1 MAESDVPAVKVYNY
15 ICGNGGFAEFSQ
27 LLKHPSP
34 LSKKPDEDSVRYW
47 FKIQKLSG
55 SFDSD
60 HALVMTTNQ
69 HGKGFGIRI
78 DLKKQMCMRYITTGA
93 CQSGK
98 RCKFWHICKE
108 FVEGTCKGINCGRSH
123 DFHDEDN
130 KEKAAELGFEK
141 KASHAVRGIVAGSLP
156 QVCLSYL
163 KNECLV
169 TSNCPYLHVCPSQVR
184 AFPCEMSAEC
194 SLSHDFADPH
204 NKNILEQHGFRPPRK
219 LEMGVVRC
227 NILIPKQQ
235 KPIEDNKRLLE
246 LFQREKQMVGVGR
259 PKENERSSKKARAGD
274 TKTENFGSG
283 KNKTPSKAKTVTKP
297 VTLSGLIQEEANKS
311 AQLSNASTRF
321 QQATAAP
328 EAVVDKVINY
338 ICSKGGFATIS
349 DLLHHPSPLAK
360 KFSSPEQKM
369 DAKIWL
375 QVQAQSDL
383 NPRISVLE
391 NINGEVLGARV
402 YLKEKICLSYASK
415 GTCSKSPCPF
425 WHICKGYLE
434 GKCAGDCGLSHDFH
448 DEGNIKKV
456 EKLGFAKHPSG
467 TIRNIVANSLPQV
480 CPKYLDNKC
489 FSKRCPF
496 LHICS
501 HPIVS
506 WQENHGLACDCG
518 LSHNVQD
525 DHNLRILKQYKLVP
539 QPSKTNIVL
548 CNTLIPKKQ
557 RSFED
562 AKNNLGTCLS
572 SLPQTHLNKP
582 GPQVPPLM
590 SLPFIQQNTSD
601 VQQQQDSRKGSEKKK
616 RKRPKWRKKK
626 TSQHGEQQ
634 ITAESQDDGE
644 ESPDSDSDNE
654 DIEEKPDLYPTSKF
668 TVNPNEH
675 EFTRDSGFQDH
686 GKQRKGYFPLRSE
699 KSQLPKGLCQED
711 FIPEITANQDIEENL
726 INLSDD
732 DWQGA
737 DTAVDDPFTND
748 LLSQIDDI
756 FFDDWFGTSSVASSL
771 SQGSEFSLTSD
782 QITTSNSDTAHSD
795 KATANSIFE
804 FILREYNGQVPFS
817 EISEN
822 TKLFPPEV
830 IDIGAWFR
838 KNKNRFVTIENK
850 LGQIEA
856 IRAFNPRACIC
867 FRYLLT
873 SKGCDDLKC
882 SRYHVC
888 KHYLANGFCLFREK
902 CRHNQSGGHSLKGPH
917 NEKITNQLKLDKYSE
932 EQLRILI
939 SASVPEVCLEYNSHS
954 CQAGSR
960 CNGIHICKYFVMKRC
975 KKGNNCPLGHES
987 SLETPEAKVVLDRY
1001 RLTKIRPKT
1010 VLSALLV
1017 RKSPPSGKTNSE
1029 HSAGKCICMLLIT
1042 L

>member
-1 MAESDVPAVKVYNY
+1 MAESDVSAVKVYNY

-27 LLKHPSP
+27 LLKPPSP

-60 HALVMTTNQ
+60 HALAITTNQ
-69 HGKGFGIRI
+69 HGRGIGIRI
-78 DLKKQMCMRYITTGA
+78 DLKKQMCLRYTTTGA

-130 KEKAAELGFEK
+130 KEKTAELGFEK

-219 LEMGVVRC
+219 LEMEVVRC
-227 NILIPKQQ
+227 NIFIPKQQ

-246 LFQREKQMVGVGR
+246 LSQREKQMVGLGR
-259 PKENERSSKKARAGD
+259 PKENDRSSQKARAGD

-283 KNKTPSKAKTVTKP
+283 KNKTPSKARTVTKP

-321 QQATAAP
+321 QQARVAP
-328 EAVVDKVINY
+328 EAVLDKVINY
-338 ICSKGGFATIS
+338 ICSKGGFATLS

-360 KFSSPEQKM
+360 KFSSPEQTM

-375 QVQAQSDL
+375 QVQAHSDL

-391 NINGEVLGARV
+391 NNDGEVLGARLH
-402 YLKEKICLSYASK
+402 LKENICLSYASK
-415 GTCSKSPCPF
+415 GSCSKSSCPF

-434 GKCAGDCGLSHDFH
+434 GRCTGDCHLSHDFH
-448 DEGNIKKV
+448 DEGNINKV
-456 EKLGFAKHPSG
+456 EKLGFVKHPNG
-467 TIRNIVANSLPQV
+467 TIRNFAANSLPQV
-480 CPKYLDNKC
+480 CLKYLDNKC
-489 FSKRCPF
+489 FSKGCPH

-506 WQENHGLACDCG
+506 WQGNPFACNCG
-518 LSHNVQD
+518 LSHNVLD
-525 DHNLRILKQYKLVP
+525 DHNLRILRQYKLVP

-548 CNTLIPKKQ
+548 CNILIPKKQ
-557 RSFED
+557 RGFED
-562 AKNNLGTCLS
+562 DKNNLGTSLS
-572 SLPQTHLNKP
+572 SLRQTRLNKP
-582 GPQVPPLM
+582 APQVPPLM
-590 SLPFIQQNTSD
+590 SLPLIQQTTSD
-601 VQQQQDSRKGSEKKK
+601 VQQQQDSKKGSEKKK

-626 TSQHGEQQ
+626 TSEHGGLQV
-634 ITAESQDDGE
+634 TAESQGDGE

-654 DIEEKPDLYPTSKF
+654 DIDEKPDLYPTSKF
-668 TVNPNEH
+668 TLNPSEH
-675 EFTRDSGFQDH
+675 EFTKGTGFQDH
-686 GKQRKGYFPLRSE
+686 RNQREGYFPMQSE
-699 KSQLPKGLCQED
+699 KSQLPKGLCQEN
-711 FIPEITANQDIEENL
+711 FIPEITANQDLEENL
-726 INLSDD
+726 IDFSGD

-737 DTAVDDPFTND
+737 DTAVDDLFTND
-748 LLSQIDDI
+748 LLSQVEDI
-756 FFDDWFGTSSVASSL
+756 FFDDWFGPSNAASSL
-771 SQGSEFSLTSD
+771 SQGSECSSTSD
-782 QITTSNSDTAHSD
+782 QSTANSETAHSD
-795 KATANSIFE
+795 KSTANLVFE
-804 FILREYNGQVPFS
+804 FILREHNGQVPFS
-817 EISEN
+817 VISEN
-822 TKLFPPEV
+822 EELFPPE
-830 IDIGAWFR
+830 ITDIGAWFR
-838 KNKNRFVTIENK
+838 KNRNRFVTIENK
-850 LGQIEA
+850 RGGIEA
-856 IRAFNPRACIC
+856 IRAFNPKASIC

-873 SKGCDDLKC
+873 KRGCRDPKC
-882 SRYHVC
+882 FRYHVC
-888 KHYLANGFCLFREK
+888 KHYLANGICPFGKK
-902 CRHNQSGGHSLKGPH
+902 CRHSHSHNLRSPH
-917 NEKITNQLKLDKYSE
+917 NKNITRQLKLDEHSQ

-939 SASVPEVCLEYNSHS
+939 AASVPEVCLEYNSRS
-954 CQAGSR
+954 CQRGLR
-960 CNGIHICKYFVMKRC
+960 CNGIHICKYFVMKNCRR
-975 KKGNNCPLGHES
+975 GDECPLGHKS
-987 SLETPEAKVVLDRY
+987 SLETPAAKLVLGRY
-1001 RLTKIRPKT
+1001 NLTKVPPQA

-1017 RKSPPSGKTNSE
+1017 RDLPSPINTITELP
-1029 HSAGKCICMLLIT
+1029 AGM
-1042 L
+1042 

>member
-1 MAESDVPAVKVYNY
+1 MAESDVSAVKVYNY
-15 ICGNGGFAEFSQ
+15 ICEGNGGFAEFSQ

-34 LSKKPDEDSVRYW
+34 LSKKLDEDSVRYW

-69 HGKGFGIRI
+69 HGRSFGIRI
-78 DLKKQMCMRYITTGA
+78 DLKKQMCLRYTTTGA
-93 CQSGK
+93 CQSRK

-108 FVEGTCKGINCGRSH
+108 FVEGTCKGINCRRSH

-130 KEKAAELGFEK
+130 KEKTAGLGFEK
-141 KASHAVRGIVAGSLP
+141 KVSWTVRGIVAGSLP

-163 KNECLV
+163 KNECL

-184 AFPCEMSAEC
+184 AFPCEMSVEC

-219 LEMGVVRC
+219 LEMEVVRC

-246 LFQREKQMVGVGR
+246 LSQRENQMVCVGR

-274 TKTENFGSG
+274 NKTENFGSG

-321 QQATAAP
+321 QQAPVAP
-328 EAVVDKVINY
+328 EAVLDKVINY
-338 ICSKGGFATIS
+338 ICSKGGFATLS

-360 KFSSPEQKM
+360 KFSSPEQTM

-391 NINGEVLGARV
+391 NNDGEVLGARLH
-402 YLKEKICLSYASK
+402 LKENICLSYASK
-415 GTCSKSPCPF
+415 GSCSKSSCPF

-434 GKCAGDCGLSHDFH
+434 GKCTGDCGLSHDFH

-480 CPKYLDNKC
+480 CLKYLDNNC
-489 FSKRCPF
+489 FSKGCPH

-506 WQENHGLACDCG
+506 WQGNPFACNCG
-518 LSHNVQD
+518 LSHNVLD
-525 DHNLRILKQYKLVP
+525 DHNLRILRQYKLVP
-539 QPSKTNIVL
+539 QPSKINIVL
-548 CNTLIPKKQ
+548 CNILIPKKQ

-562 AKNNLGTCLS
+562 DKNNQGS
-572 SLPQTHLNKP
+572 SGFSLLQTRQIKP

-590 SLPFIQQNTSD
+590 SLPLFQQNTSEG
-601 VQQQQDSRKGSEKKK
+601 QLPQDSRKGSEKKK
-616 RKRPKWRKKK
+616 GKRQRRRKKK
-626 TSQHGEQQ
+626 TSQHGGLQV
-634 ITAESQDDGE
+634 TAESQSDGE

-654 DIEEKPDLYPTSKF
+654 DIDEKPDLYPTSKF
-668 TVNPNEH
+668 TLNPSEH
-675 EFTRDSGFQDH
+675 EFTKGTGFQEH
-686 GKQRKGYFPLRSE
+686 RKQREGYFPMQSE
-699 KSQLPKGLCQED
+699 KSQLPKGLCQEN
-711 FIPEITANQDIEENL
+711 FIPEITANQDLEENL
-726 INLSDD
+726 IDFSGD

-737 DTAVDDPFTND
+737 DTAVDDLFTND
-748 LLSQIDDI
+748 LLSQVDDI
-756 FFDDWFGTSSVASSL
+756 FFDDWFGPSNVASSL
-771 SQGSEFSLTSD
+771 SQGSECSSTSD
-782 QITTSNSDTAHSD
+782 QSVANSETACSD
-795 KATANSIFE
+795 KSTANLVFE
-804 FILREYNGQVPFS
+804 FILREHNGQVPFS
-817 EISEN
+817 VISEN
-822 TKLFPPEV
+822 QELFPPE
-830 IDIGAWFR
+830 ITDIGAWFR
-838 KNKNRFVTIENK
+838 KNRNRFVTIENK
-850 LGQIEA
+850 LGGIEA
-856 IRAFNPRACIC
+856 IRAFNPKARIC

-873 SKGCDDLKC
+873 KRGCRDPKC
-882 SRYHVC
+882 FRYHVC
-888 KHYLANGFCLFREK
+888 KHYLANGVCPFGKK
-902 CRHNQSGGHSLKGPH
+902 CRHSHSHNLRSPH
-917 NEKITNQLKLDKYSE
+917 NKNITRQLKLDEHSQ

-939 SASVPEVCLEYNSHS
+939 AASVPEVCLEYNSRS
-954 CQAGSR
+954 CQRGLR
-960 CNGIHICKYFVMKRC
+960 CNGIHICKYFVMKNCRR
-975 KKGNNCPLGHES
+975 GDECPLGHKS
-987 SLETPEAKVVLDRY
+987 SLETPAAKLVLGRY
-1001 RLTKIRPKT
+1001 NLTKVPPQA
-1010 VLSALLV
+1010 VFSALLV
-1017 RKSPPSGKTNSE
+1017 RDLPSPKNTITELP
-1029 HSAGKCICMLLIT
+1029 AGM
-1042 L
+1042 